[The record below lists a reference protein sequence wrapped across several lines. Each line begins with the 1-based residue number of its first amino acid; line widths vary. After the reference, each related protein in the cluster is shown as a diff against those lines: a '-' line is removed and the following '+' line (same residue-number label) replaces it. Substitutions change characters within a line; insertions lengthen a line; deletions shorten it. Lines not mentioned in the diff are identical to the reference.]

1 GLGILQSPRTG
12 NHRHVAEGRLVE
24 ILPQYEA
31 EPLPVALIYP
41 RRRHQARRVRAFM
54 DWVAGI
60 MLDYLD

>member
-1 GLGILQSPRTG
+1 
-12 NHRHVAEGRLVE
+12 VE

-54 DWVAGI
+54 DWVTEI
-60 MLDYLD
+60 MRDYLD